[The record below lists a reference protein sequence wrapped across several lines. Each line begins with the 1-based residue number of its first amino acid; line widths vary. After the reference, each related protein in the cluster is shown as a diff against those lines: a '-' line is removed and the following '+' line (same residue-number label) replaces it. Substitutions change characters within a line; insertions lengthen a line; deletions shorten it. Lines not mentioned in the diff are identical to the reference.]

1 MQAHP
6 DRPIRIAVIGERQ
19 ASAQLAEAAETVGR
33 EVARRGGV
41 VLCGGMTGVMEAA
54 ARGAAAAGGIVVG
67 ILPTDTAEE
76 GNPYLTIP
84 LPSGMGEA
92 RNVIVVR
99 SAEAI
104 IAVGGAYGTLA
115 EIGHALNLGVP
126 VIGLETWSV
135 TREGVTEADPIRR
148 AKDALEA
155 VEWAWA
161 AAVERRRQRF

>member
-1 MQAHP
+1 MQGRPH
-6 DRPIRIAVIGERQ
+6 RPIRIAVIGARQ
-19 ASAQLAEAAETVGR
+19 TSAHLAEAAEAIGR

-41 VLCGGMTGVMEAA
+41 LLCGGMTGVMEAA
-54 ARGAAAAGGIVVG
+54 ARGAAAAGGTVVG

-84 LPSGMGEA
+84 LPTGMGEA
-92 RNVIVVR
+92 RNVILVR

-104 IAVGGAYGTLA
+104 IAVGGAYGTLS

-126 VIGLETWSV
+126 VIGLETWNV
-135 TREGVTEADPIRR
+135 TREGVTEPDPVRR

-155 VEWAWA
+155 VEWAWEA
-161 AAVERRRQRF
+161 AWERRRR